1 RISANGQVWLVNP
14 SGIFIGAGAKIDVA
28 GFLATTHDIS
38 NADFMAGRYRFGTG
52 TQPSGSV
59 ENEGTITI
67 AEAGLAALVAPHVA
81 NRGVIAA
88 RLGQVALA
96 SGNAFTVDFAGDGL
110 ISFAVTAPVTA
121 PVIGRDGKVVPAL
134 VENAGQ
140 IHADG
145 GRVLLTASA
154 AKGIVERA
162 ISMSGVVQARSVTR
176 HADGTIELLG
186 EGAGRVEVSGT
197 LDASAAE
204 AAVKGG
210 RITVA
215 GEAVALASTA
225 RIDASGP
232 VGGTVTLG
240 TATPTE
246 SVLPTVTPTRRPA
259 TRTVAA
265 DKGSVVVAA
274 GASGDGGTITV
285 TATQGATL
293 GGTVAATGGAAGTGG
308 TVAVT
313 AGFAALGGMVDA
325 SGATGGTIAVTA
337 SGTVSLAET
346 VRAIGTMGAGGRI
359 DVAAGGVLWET
370 STSLVDTS
378 GRAGGSVRITAADGL
393 TTSGTWRA
401 VGTTGAGGSIDAS
414 GWGMRLLSATADASG
429 LTAGGTVRIG
439 GEYQGGKGL
448 SRDDLPNAVRLYAN
462 DATRV
467 VADARGPAGDG
478 GTVIVWADRDVLM
491 QAAVSAVPGAV
502 SGKGGFVEVSAGD
515 RLTFAGTVA
524 AGAPGRPGTVLFDPK
539 NITIGTPT
547 GFSPVSILIGT
558 GYVRGTS
565 YALDSGDQFG
575 ASVALN
581 IDANRM
587 AVGAP
592 SDDGFGNG
600 DPNTGAV
607 HLFTFSD
614 T

>member
-1 RISANGQVWLVNP
+1 
-14 SGIFIGAGAKIDVA
+14 
-28 GFLATTHDIS
+28 T
-38 NADFMAGRYRFGTG
+38 
-52 TQPSGSV
+52 
-59 ENEGTITI
+59 
-67 AEAGLAALVAPHVA
+67 
-81 NRGVIAA
+81 
-88 RLGQVALA
+88 
-96 SGNAFTVDFAGDGL
+96 
-110 ISFAVTAPVTA
+110 
-121 PVIGRDGKVVPAL
+121 
-134 VENAGQ
+134 
-140 IHADG
+140 
-145 GRVLLTASA
+145 
-154 AKGIVERA
+154 
-162 ISMSGVVQARSVTR
+162 
-176 HADGTIELLG
+176 
-186 EGAGRVEVSGT
+186 
-197 LDASAAE
+197 
-204 AAVKGG
+204 
-210 RITVA
+210 
-215 GEAVALASTA
+215 VALASTA
-225 RIDASGP
+225 RVDASGP
-232 VGGTVTLG
+232 MGGTVTLG
-240 TATPTE
+240 APE
-246 SVLPTVTPTRRPA
+246 PAPAVLPTRRPA

-274 GASGDGGTITV
+274 GASGDGGTVTV
-285 TATQGATL
+285 AATQAATL
-293 GGTVAATGGAAGTGG
+293 GGTLAATGGTAGAGG
-308 TVAVT
+308 TVSVT
-313 AGFAALGGMVDA
+313 AGFAGMGGMVDA
-325 SGATGGTIAVTA
+325 SGGTGGTIAVTA

-346 VRAIGTMGAGGRI
+346 VRAIGTRGAGGRI

-462 DATRV
+462 DATRF

-614 T
+614 TNFNGGSLVGIIGSGYVGGSNVNLASVLSAGDLFGRGVALSTDGTRLAVGAPGDDGSGNGSNANDYGAVRLFTFGPSFASGSHHATFGFGYGGTNDRNMTGLIAIGDNFGWSVALNGTGNRLAGGAPLTDNVFNNSGAVHVFTFTDASGAFTGSSQIGTIGPYFALLDLNASIAADDLFGYSVAMNQAGDRMVVGAV